1 MKVIDLTHTIKEGMP
16 VFPGTEPPKLDPAS
30 TFEKDGFRETL
41 LTMYSHTG
49 THMDAP
55 AHIFQDGTTLDK
67 IDVINFIGKAAL
79 IDCTSIV
86 ENEEIEYDLIER
98 DQRVDKDSIEKAR
111 MVLKKNQERLVVDNE
126 LFTEEKKTRDEKT
139 RLLSSDERD
148 FLKILLDGGEVR
160 TKINE
165 LEGKFISV
173 SLLIESINNK
183 AIEEIGDSIIEEGDE
198 PYLVEDYL
206 IEAKEFLGK

>member
-16 VFPGTEPPKLDPAS
+16 VFPGTEPPKLAPAS

-86 ENEEIEYDLIER
+86 ENEEIEYDLIEKNK
-98 DQRVDKDSIEKAR
+98 DIIDKCEFIVFYTNWSKYWNTEKYLYKYPIISDEVAEFIVSSKKKGVAFDTISVDTIDSLTLSNHHK
-111 MVLKKNQERLVVDNE
+111 
-126 LFTEEKKTRDEKT
+126 
-139 RLLSSDERD
+139 LLSNNVLIFENLTNLSEIKSNH
-148 FLKILLDGGEVR
+148 FTFCALPLKFENADGAPIR
-160 TKINE
+160 
-165 LEGKFISV
+165 
-173 SLLIESINNK
+173 
-183 AIEEIGDSIIEEGDE
+183 AIAIID
-198 PYLVEDYL
+198 
-206 IEAKEFLGK
+206 